1 MWKEIERID
10 GRRGR
15 MSQAR
20 YWSQRISEGNVS
32 TQSAFSQQK
41 STENLLHQTR
51 PQRHCPWSP
60 RIENKTRNHTAR
72 WTALHSISCCSQD
85 THLHPGNKRWMWEG
99 AFIDDVFLWGHPV
112 PHLSWLWLTLVPLLF
127 FPPLFIMPLLP
138 LPSIFYHSSLFLQTF
153 PNIHLPLAP
162 GSFRSFAKMFSFII
176 HLWTQV
182 LVKRGRKETKKRD
195 MSYFLKFRLLKLRL
209 GAKKK
214 KITIKIIL
222 QYFLKFLKRVFFHS
236 FVSLTLQEFSILC
249 SLPVFRLPWWLRW

>member
-1 MWKEIERID
+1 
-10 GRRGR
+10 
-15 MSQAR
+15 
-20 YWSQRISEGNVS
+20 
-32 TQSAFSQQK
+32 
-41 STENLLHQTR
+41 
-51 PQRHCPWSP
+51 
-60 RIENKTRNHTAR
+60 
-72 WTALHSISCCSQD
+72 
-85 THLHPGNKRWMWEG
+85 MWEG

-112 PHLSWLWLTLVPLLF
+112 PHLSWLWLTLVSLLF

-138 LPSIFYHSSLFLQTF
+138 LPPIFYRSSLFLQTF

-214 KITIKIIL
+214 ITIKIIL
-222 QYFLKFLKRVFFHS
+222 QYFKKFLKRVFFHS

-249 SLPVFRLPWWLRW
+249 SLPVFRLPWWLRWLSICLQCGRPGFYPWVGNILWRRKWQPTWVLMPGKSHGQRSLVAYIPRGHKELDIT